1 MGIVRVKLTLIN
13 NDTAIRTELEDVVN
27 RRFNVLDAQYFFE
40 VVQPA
45 KVASARNK
53 NLRKAGIT
61 IDAGQRVQTD
71 DYPGEPPYAHAGI
84 HLWFNDPDEF
94 NEIEWFSDREL
105 NFIIE
110 VGPDP
115 ELYLLPE
122 ALAANQPLDKARLHD
137 HSVNFHNPFQRNY
150 PVICVNGSPERS
162 GAMKNDPAVRLQ
174 QFYKFSVTLLGT
186 DITLDPHIDGH

>member
-1 MGIVRVKLTLIN
+1 
-13 NDTAIRTELEDVVN
+13 
-27 RRFNVLDAQYFFE
+27 VLDAEDFFE

-53 NLRKAGIT
+53 NLRKGGIT
-61 IDAGQRVQTD
+61 INAGQRVQTD

-84 HLWFNDPDEF
+84 HLWFNGPDEF

-115 ELYLLPE
+115 DLYLLPQ
-122 ALAANQPLDKARLHD
+122 ALAPNQGLSTAFLHD
-137 HSVNFHNPFQRNY
+137 HVAQSFHNPFARNY
-150 PVICVNGSPERS
+150 PVVCVNGSPERS
-162 GAMKNDPAVRLQ
+162 GALRNDADVRAQ
-174 QFYKFSVTLLGT
+174 RFYKFSVTLLGT
-186 DITLDPHIDGH
+186 EIKLDPHIDGH

>member
-1 MGIVRVKLTLIN
+1 
-13 NDTAIRTELEDVVN
+13 
-27 RRFNVLDAQYFFE
+27 VLDAQDFAE

-53 NLRKAGIT
+53 NLRKGGIT

-105 NFIIE
+105 NFIID

-137 HSVNFHNPFQRNY
+137 HSVNFHNPFQRNDY

-174 QFYKFSVTLLGT
+174 RFYKFSVTLLGT